1 MLISGVTGTALAFSL
16 KIIELLLGSE
26 KSKEVAAPMMLMF

>member
-1 MLISGVTGTALAFSL
+1 MLVNGVAGTALAFAL